1 MTTTNNKKK
10 EKTNGTRKWVAKA
23 ASKEATFGRR
33 RVKTQTVCGHAD
45 AVQRGDS
52 AVQKKNREEQQA
64 GGAEADE
71 PDEAGGRLDVGR
83 YAKRATIDGVRIG
96 VAPEPLHVHGR

>member
-1 MTTTNNKKK
+1 M
-10 EKTNGTRKWVAKA
+10 
-23 ASKEATFGRR
+23 
-33 RVKTQTVCGHAD
+33 KTQTVCGHAD

-83 YAKRATIDGVRIG
+83 YAKRATVSAAVAVDGIRIG
-96 VAPEPLHVHGR
+96 VAPEPLHVHGT